1 MSSQEKKRLP
11 KSNATPVKSLIKN
24 YGLMWR
30 RDSVFWGRGRDRGK
44 LNGRRSGK
52 EIDFR
57 DQIGVYVLY
66 DESRLPIYVG
76 QAGQGNAR
84 LFTRLRAHRR
94 DALAHRW
101 HYFSWFGLLPV
112 NKSGKL
118 SGWDAPQ
125 KRISGT
131 IKSTLN
137 EIEGVLIAAT
147 EPAFNK
153 QGARFRGISRYRQV
167 IHPSA
172 DYSPPTEIR
181 DLLDKI
187 SKKVEQLEGTIAT
200 YKKRRT

>member
-1 MSSQEKKRLP
+1 LAKR
-11 KSNATPVKSLIKN
+11 KTIGNIKSLIKN

-30 RDSVFWGRGRDRGK
+30 RDSVFWGRGRDKGV

-52 EIDFR
+52 IIDFR

-66 DESRLPIYVG
+66 DESRLPVYVG

-84 LFTRLRAHRR
+84 LFNRLRTHRR

-101 HYFSWFGLLPV
+101 HYFSWFGLLSV
-112 NKSGKL
+112 NKSGRL

-125 KRISGT
+125 KRVSGT
-131 IKSTLN
+131 IRSTLN

-153 QGARFRGISRYRQV
+153 QGARFRGIARYKQV
-167 IHPSA
+167 LHDGA
-172 DYSPPTEIR
+172 DYTSPTQLR
-181 DLLDKI
+181 DLLEELGAQIEALDKRVSALKI
-187 SKKVEQLEGTIAT
+187 
-200 YKKRRT
+200 KRHRA